1 MSFIGNEGKEVTLAE
16 ASAWTANYR
25 ETIPM
30 GDTLAHFVGK
40 NQLMKILNQPGCV
53 GVRHY
58 YGIDEVGAKVLIAV
72 GVTSDENDMTEGI
85 IIERMIACPPR
96 CSTRN
101 SLNS

>member
-1 MSFIGNEGKEVTLAE
+1 MSFNGNEGKEVTLDE
-16 ASAWTANYR
+16 ASAWTSNYR
-25 ETIPM
+25 KTISV

-40 NQLMKILNQPGCV
+40 DQLMKILDQAECV
-53 GVRHY
+53 GVRYY
-58 YGIDEVGAKVLIAV
+58 YGIDEEGAKILIAV

-85 IIERMIACPPR
+85 IIDRMIACPPR

>member
-1 MSFIGNEGKEVTLAE
+1 MSFNGNEGSVVTLSE

-25 ETIPM
+25 KTIPV

-58 YGIDEVGAKVLIAV
+58 YGIDEFGAEVLIAV
-72 GVTSDENDMTEGI
+72 GVTSDENDMTSGI

-101 SLNS
+101 TLNS

>member
-16 ASAWTANYR
+16 ASAWTENYR
-25 ETIPM
+25 ATITK

-40 NQLMKILNQPGCV
+40 DQLMKILDQAECV

-58 YGIDEVGAKVLIAV
+58 YGIDEDGAKVLIAV

-101 SLNS
+101 NLNS